1 MKDER
6 ATIKA
11 KCETW
16 HLTYYKDGRAE
27 GEDAVLVEVER
38 HGHNFEPCLSERE
51 AAQLIDALVT
61 LMPATLQHCTKVQ
74 QAAPKRVAR
83 GK

>member
-1 MKDER
+1 MKDR
-6 ATIKA
+6 ATVKA

-27 GEDAVLVEVER
+27 GEDAVLAEVER
-38 HGHNFEPCLSERE
+38 HGHNFAPCLNERE

-61 LMPATLQHCTKVQ
+61 LMPATLRHCTKV
-74 QAAPKRVAR
+74 AAVPAKRVAR